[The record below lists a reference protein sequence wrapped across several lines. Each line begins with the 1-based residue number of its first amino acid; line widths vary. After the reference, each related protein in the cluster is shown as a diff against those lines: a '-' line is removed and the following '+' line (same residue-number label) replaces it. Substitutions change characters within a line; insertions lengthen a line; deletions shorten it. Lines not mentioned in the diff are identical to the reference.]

1 MSRMVLV
8 LEAQMSARPGGWASL
23 KAVALLSRTVLV
35 YCCTDALS
43 VNSEAMADAVCLLR
57 E

>member
-1 MSRMVLV
+1 MVLV

-23 KAVALLSRTVLV
+23 KAVALLSRAVLV